1 MKIILYPLA
10 GVAAATSFAVL
21 ITAAAEQGG
30 LLGLALAAASVLAP
44 IVIGGATDAILG
56 KEN

>member
-10 GVAAATSFAVL
+10 GIASATSFAVL

-30 LLGLALAAASVLAP
+30 LLKLALAAGSVLTP
-44 IVIGGATDAILG
+44 IVIGGATAAIIG

>member
-1 MKIILYPLA
+1 MKIVLYPLA

-30 LLGLALAAASVLAP
+30 LLGLALGAASILAP
-44 IVIGGATDAILG
+44 IAIGGATSAILG

>member
-30 LLGLALAAASVLAP
+30 LLGLALAAAAVLTP
-44 IVIGGATDAILG
+44 IAIGGATAAVLG

>member
-30 LLGLALAAASVLAP
+30 LLGLALAAASVLTTIA
-44 IVIGGATDAILG
+44 IGGATAAILG